1 MILTLADC
9 LRYPCCIL
17 EIMLKILIVALVISA
32 FNPKFREHLERHLA
46 NESIGF
52 AIFSLVVGIWN
63 RFWFFPLTVD
73 LQETFKGVNSKISY
87 ELTLIN
93 FGFGLS
99 VALLAMGIYYKKYK
113 GPKYLFY
120 PIYLLV
126 ILSLATTVWAAVTVM
141 FESSTG
147 ALFQ

>member
-1 MILTLADC
+1 
-9 LRYPCCIL
+9 
-17 EIMLKILIVALVISA
+17 MLKILIIALVISA
-32 FNPKFREHLERHLA
+32 FNPKFRQHLETHLG

-73 LQETFKGVNSKISY
+73 LQETFKGVNSKAPY
-87 ELTLIN
+87 ELSLIN
-93 FGFGLS
+93 IGFAS
-99 VALLAMGIYYKKYK
+99 SIVLLALGLTYKRNN

-120 PIYLLV
+120 PIY
-126 ILSLATTVWAAVTVM
+126 ILIIFSLAVTVWAAVTVM
-141 FESSTG
+141 FESSAG